1 MNQTTL
7 GVTGQFY
14 YENISNKASGNYKGG
29 DTKQNNDYH
38 FHQIWCNEGEYK
50 NYPVL
55 AKFAQNAIIV
65 RDNILSS
72 SV

>member
-1 MNQTTL
+1 M
-7 GVTGQFY
+7 
-14 YENISNKASGNYKGG
+14 NKASGNYKGG